1 MLMDQRDEHEVQ
13 EGSLDAHFHD
23 HTHAVGPAK
32 GKYAAH
38 IHWHRHLDDREDDE
52 KLNGHTHPLR
62 HRKLPWEANE
72 DA

>member
-1 MLMDQRDEHEVQ
+1 MDQKDDHEVQ
-13 EGSLDAHFHD
+13 EGSLDAHSHD

-38 IHWHRHLDDREDDE
+38 IHWHRHLEDREGDE
-52 KLNGHTHPLR
+52 KLNGHIHPLR
-62 HRKLPWEANE
+62 HQKLPWEANE